1 MNAATSEAVL
11 RIALLGNPNTGKTTL
26 FNRLTGLRHKTG
38 NFPGTT
44 LEAREGRFDVAGV
57 GKGVGSGWAERVEVI
72 DLPGIYSIELQQ
84 IEAEVCRNVL
94 AGQTAL
100 KGARLAPPDGVVL
113 VLDATNLSRNLSLV
127 GETLRRRL
135 PTVVALNMMDLSRR
149 QGLEVDISRL
159 SDALGCP
166 VVSICARS
174 GEGIEDLKHA
184 LVRTVESGVV
194 PTATPPGDQ
203 GGLRAWADAVFVS
216 SVRGRFSASE
226 DWTDRADRVLTHPV
240 MGLACFVVVMA
251 LVFAGIFWLAQFPM
265 GWIEGLFTLLGDGV
279 DWLWAKAGIGEG
291 LLHDLLKNG
300 VIAGVG
306 GVVVFIPQICLL
318 FFLISILEDTG
329 YLARA
334 AFVMDRVM
342 RPFGLPGHSFM
353 PLLSSHACALP
364 GIMATR
370 SIPDPKERLA
380 TILVAPFVTCSA
392 RLPVYVLLTGLLFA
406 DRPLMAGIAFVG
418 CYALGIAAAV
428 LSALLARRTILRGP
442 ARPMALELPSY
453 KWPSFRTA
461 AIAAYD
467 RGLIFLKKAGTAILA
482 VSIVL
487 WWLGAFPKSGPSPQ
501 AEKLRTEA
509 LAQVLRVDSQ
519 FDAPHRTQP
528 LTPEESASRDVA
540 MGKVRAEQKTAEE
553 QAARID
559 ARYAKANSMLGKLG
573 KGVEPVLRPLGYD
586 WQLSVGVLASFAAR
600 EVFVGTMSIVIA
612 GGEEGD
618 DEAENIR
625 IHEALATATRD
636 DGKTLVFNTATCWS
650 LLVYYVL
657 AMQCLPTLVVT
668 ARESG
673 GAKWALLQLVWMSV
687 VAYAAAW
694 LAFSLAS

>member
-1 MNAATSEAVL
+1 MAGAVL
-11 RIALLGNPNTGKTTL
+11 RVALLGNPNTGKTTL

-44 LEAREGRFDVAGV
+44 LEARDGRFDVSGI
-57 GKGVGSGWAERVEVI
+57 GKGAELVDAV
-72 DLPGIYSIELQQ
+72 DLPGIYSLELQQ
-84 IEAEVCRNVL
+84 LEAEVCRNVL

-100 KGARLAPPDGVVL
+100 KGAPLAPPDGVVL
-113 VLDATNLSRNLSLV
+113 VLDATNLSRNLSLA
-127 GETLRRRL
+127 GEALRRRL
-135 PTVVALNMMDLSRR
+135 PTVVALNMIDLARK
-149 QGLEVDISRL
+149 QGLEVDIERL

-166 VVSICARS
+166 VVAICARS
-174 GEGIEDLKHA
+174 GEGVEDLKHA

-240 MGLACFVVVMA
+240 LGLVAFAVVMA
-251 LVFAGIFWLAQFPM
+251 MVFAGIFWLAQFPM
-265 GWIEGLFTLLGDGV
+265 GWIEGLFEGLGNAV
-279 DWLWAKAGIGEG
+279 DWVWSTTGATEG

-334 AFVMDRVM
+334 AFVMDRVL

-370 SIPDPKERLA
+370 CIPDPKERLA

-406 DRPLMAGIAFVG
+406 DRPLLAGVAFVG

-428 LSALLARRTILRGP
+428 LSALLARRTILRGA

-453 KWPSFRTA
+453 KRPSLRTA
-461 AIAAYD
+461 AISAYD

-487 WWLGAFPKSGPSPQ
+487 WWLGEFPKSGPT
-501 AEKLRTEA
+501 AEAERIRTDAKTEI
-509 LAQVLRVDSQ
+509 VRIDSQ
-519 FDAPHRTQP
+519 FDEPHRTTP
-528 LTPEESASRDVA
+528 VTPEEQVRRDAVMDKA
-540 MGKVRAEQKTAEE
+540 RTDFHEAHDRADHM
-553 QAARID
+553 D
-559 ARYAKANSMLGKLG
+559 ARAAKANSMLGQLG

-600 EVFVGTMSIVIA
+600 EVFVGTMSIVVA

-618 DEAENIR
+618 DEAENERIR
-625 IHEALATATRD
+625 EALATATRD
-636 DGKTLVFNTATCWS
+636 DGVTPIFTAATCWS

-668 ARESG
+668 AREAG
-673 GAKWALLQLVWMSV
+673 GVKWAVLQLVWMSV

-694 LAFSLAS
+694 LAYRLAGGA